1 MLSGIQLVPAGRAKG
16 GAMSNIIPRLKHE
29 ILEAIPTVVF
39 FFIAFQLLAFTR
51 ALILKEYGIQV
62 STFLTATIAALIVAK
77 GVLIADL
84 LPIINRSPQKPLIYN
99 IVWKA
104 FIYLVA
110 ALLVRYVEHLIP
122 FVREYS
128 DLAVA
133 NRHLLNEVVWPH
145 FWLVQ
150 IWLLVLFL
158 MYCTIRELGR
168 VLGRER
174 VRSMFIGPSR
184 PDVA

>member
-1 MLSGIQLVPAGRAKG
+1 VR
-16 GAMSNIIPRLKHE
+16 NIIPRLKHE
-29 ILEAIPTVVF
+29 ILGAIPTVVF

-62 STFLTATIAALIVAK
+62 STFVNATIAALIVAK
-77 GVLIADL
+77 VVLISDL
-84 LPIINRSPQKPLIYN
+84 LPIINRFPQKPLIYN
-99 IVWKA
+99 IVWKT

-133 NRHLLNEVVWPH
+133 NRHLLDEVVWPH

-158 MYCTIRELGR
+158 MYCTIRELVR

-174 VRSMFIGPSR
+174 VRSMFLGPGR